1 MNGMENNQKKR
12 MGIIQ
17 ICIALLFLLVALL
30 VLAELI
36 GWFKTET
43 AFGIYWPVVL
53 IFVGLITMSP
63 KNAQSNG
70 FSFGLSSLGLLLLLR
85 NMGVFNSQTGKVA
98 LIALL
103 ALCGIGVL
111 AFATSKKPPSKPNS
125 NNSDDLYF

>member
-1 MNGMENNQKKR
+1 MENNQKKR

-17 ICIALLFLLVALL
+17 ICVALLFLLIALL
-30 VLAELI
+30 VLVDLV

-53 IFVGLITMSP
+53 IFVGLMTMNP
-63 KNAQSNG
+63 KNTQSNG
-70 FSFGLSSLGLLLLLR
+70 FSFGFASLGLLLLLR
-85 NMGVFNSQTGKVA
+85 NLGVFNSQTGKVA

-111 AFATSKKPPSKPNS
+111 AFATSKKPPTKPNS
-125 NNSDDLYF
+125 TNNNDIYF